1 MMMRITT
8 VLLALALTA
17 CATPAAQTSWG
28 KPGVS
33 MADYRLDSAQCIIE
47 GSGGGPT
54 QGADASTSKSGD
66 SNQTSDTSGSRGGT
80 NGPGGV
86 ASGGAIVYSGSAN
99 PEDANQAAIQQRSQE
114 LSAKRAQKL
123 GLERCLASRG
133 YRQFK
138 LTPEQAAHLAKL
150 PEGSAERRTY
160 LHSIGSDPAV
170 IAAQGL

>member
-1 MMMRITT
+1 MRITT
-8 VLLALALTA
+8 ALIALALTA
-17 CATPAAQTSWG
+17 CATPAGVTSWG

-33 MADYRLDSAQCIIE
+33 MADYRLDSGQCIIE
-47 GSGGGPT
+47 ASGGSPT
-54 QGADASTSKSGD
+54 QGADASASKSGD
-66 SNQTSDTSGSRGGT
+66 SNQTGNSSESRGGT

-86 ASGGAIVYSGSAN
+86 SSGGAIVYSGSAS

-150 PEGSAERRTY
+150 PDGSAERRTY